1 MELITL
7 LHNYSFGALYGNK
20 MRSKGIAVFV
30 LGMMLLSSL
39 PVLAANENGHDQIS
53 IRYSFEK
60 PTVGK
65 IIVKDTIYDNIAL
78 DDGACYGNPGDPS
91 LPAKGAYI
99 LLPQGAKVESIQIV
113 PGGKICLGSNYHI
126 VPVGNAVPLVE
137 GAHPPPPVAGPAYN
151 SEKELPGK
159 LYTNVGTYSF
169 RGYDILVL
177 RLYPVQYI
185 PSTGEL
191 LYYPDITVNVKTSQ
205 TNDNQLY
212 RGREKDRLEVLNK
225 VDNPEIL
232 NTYDKNKLIKANQ
245 DQYDL
250 LILTTNGL
258 KNGFEP
264 LKNAH
269 EDKGLATEIKTLNDI
284 SLVPG
289 SVTPE
294 DIRDFIREEYTEYN
308 IEYLLI
314 GGDEDIIPTKMLY
327 VSGYD
332 EDTWFYDDIIPVD
345 QYFGYLDGSF
355 NYDGD
360 DKWGEPNDGENGRDV
375 DLFAEVYVGRACVDN
390 MQDVN
395 NFVQKTVAYLNMNA
409 GDEYLSKVILAGEF
423 LGEYETLNF
432 GGDLND
438 ALVDG
443 SNRDGFTTVGI
454 PSDKYNITKIY
465 DRDRPGF
472 DPNNGW
478 ETGWSATDLLQ
489 LVNKNIHILHHDG
502 HSNYV
507 YNMKMSN
514 DYVSE
519 FTNTKPFFAYS
530 SGCMAG
536 GFDYSGDDCFAEY
549 MTVKTSNGAFAGI
562 WNARY
567 GFFWADRTDG
577 DSSMYTRQFYDAI
590 FGEKITTLGKTNQDS
605 KEDNIYLLQRSMMRW
620 TYYQLNLFGDPSV
633 AFRVSEPPEKPTING
648 PSSGNAGETYSYTAV
663 TTEPNGEQIYYK
675 FSWGDGTESDWLGPF
690 NSGESVKENHTW
702 SSRGTFK
709 IKVKAK
715 DINGEESD
723 WSDPLHVRMP
733 KIYESIWQ
741 FIEKISEWFIS
752 LFGIDIMPFPFK

>member
-1 MELITL
+1 
-7 LHNYSFGALYGNK
+7 
-20 MRSKGIAVFV
+20 MRKTISIIIICVF
-30 LGMMLLSSL
+30 LLSVISVNAEDKKEES
-39 PVLAANENGHDQIS
+39 VLVKYKFDKPEIKQTVVNEN
-53 IRYSFEK
+53 
-60 PTVGK
+60 
-65 IIVKDTIYDNIAL
+65 IYDKVILEDATNF
-78 DDGACYGNPGDPS
+78 GNPGELSIPM
-91 LPAKGAYI
+91 KGAYI
-99 LLPQGAKVESIQIV
+99 LLPKNTKVKDIKVSHSEIIA
-113 PGGKICLGSNYHI
+113 LGRGFNLE
-126 VPVGNAVPLVE
+126 PVGDLVTTSLSLRIK
-137 GAHPPPPVAGPAYN
+137 PYN
-151 SEKELPGK
+151 SDSELHSLNEMYPGE
-159 LYTNVGTYSF
+159 LYSKVGTYYF
-169 RGYDILVL
+169 RGYAILVL
-177 RLYPVQYI
+177 TLYPVQYI

-191 LYYPDITVNVKTSQ
+191 FYYPDITVNVKTSQ
-205 TNDNQLY
+205 TNDNQFY
-212 RGREKDRLEVLNK
+212 RGGEKNRLEVLNK
-225 VDNPEIL
+225 VDNPEVL
-232 NTYDKNKLIKANQ
+232 ETYDENKLMKANQ

-250 LILTTNGL
+250 LILTTNEF

-284 SLVPG
+284 SLFPG
-289 SVTPE
+289 VVTPE
-294 DIRDFIREEYTEYN
+294 DIRDFIREEYIEHN

-327 VSGYD
+327 GSGYD
-332 EDTWFYDDIIPVD
+332 EDTWFYNTTMPVD
-345 QYFGYLDGSF
+345 QYYGYLDGTF

-360 DKWGEPNDGENGRDV
+360 DQWGEPTDGENGGDV

-423 LGEYETLNF
+423 LGEYKTLNF
-432 GGDLND
+432 GGDLID

-443 SNRDGFTTVGI
+443 SSRDGFTTVGI
-454 PSDKYNITKIY
+454 PSDKYDITKIY
-465 DRDRPGF
+465 DRDWPGF
-472 DPNNGW
+472 DPNNSW

-514 DYVSE
+514 SYVSS

-536 GFDYSGDDCFAEY
+536 GFDYPDDDCFAEY
-549 MTVKTSNGAFAGI
+549 MTVKTSSGAFAGI

-577 DSSMYTRQFYDAI
+577 DSIMYSRQFYDAI
-590 FGEKITTLGKTNQDS
+590 FGEKITALGKANQDS
-605 KEDNIYLLQRSMMRW
+605 KEDNLYLLQRSMMRW
-620 TYYQLNLFGDPSV
+620 TYYELNLFGDPSV
-633 AFRVSEPPEKPTING
+633 AFHISEPPEKPTING
-648 PSSGNAGETYSYTAV
+648 PSSGNIGETYPYTAI
-663 TTEPNGEQIYYK
+663 TTDPDGEQVYYK

-690 NSGESVKENHTW
+690 NSGEGVEESHTW

-715 DINGEESD
+715 DINGEESG
-723 WSDPLHVRMP
+723 WSDPLP
-733 KIYESIWQ
+733 ISIAKSRNMKSQ
-741 FIEKISEWFIS
+741 LVLELISQI
-752 LFGIDIMPFPFK
+752 LLKLQTRLNA